1 MFLKFIHVEAC
12 IRILFFFKVDYFIAY
27 TFRLSICMWPK
38 ISGSNLLAVV
48 NDAAINIGIQIPAV
62 VLAFSSIGVY
72 LSGIAGSDGNSK
84 FNLKNYLTVFYTYR
98 MTLYSH

>member
-48 NDAAINIGIQIPAV
+48 NDAAINIGIQIPLSFFFFGYV
-62 VLAFSSIGVY
+62 FR
-72 LSGIAGSDGNSK
+72 SGIAKSYGNSILN
-84 FNLKNYLTVFYTYR
+84 F
-98 MTLYSH
+98 